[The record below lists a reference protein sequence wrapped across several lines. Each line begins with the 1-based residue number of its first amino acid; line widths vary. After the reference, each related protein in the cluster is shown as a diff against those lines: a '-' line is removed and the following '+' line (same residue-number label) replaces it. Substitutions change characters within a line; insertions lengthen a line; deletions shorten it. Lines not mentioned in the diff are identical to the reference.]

1 MIKFVK
7 TSNQRTVKESFSIE
21 GPTPYMDDHVTK
33 VRVEPARSGFR
44 FIVEGEVIKVNGA
57 STKFTDG
64 IHATYLTNDNGK
76 DVRLTEHLLSAL
88 FGMGVT
94 AADIYLEGSNQVPV
108 PDRTAQIFCREIK
121 RVGIKETEE
130 PLLSAKVIKDIYFTD
145 NLGSFVVI
153 RPSDTTKVSAL
164 VQFSN
169 LFDDQ
174 YLKIELSP
182 ESYWNEIM
190 WARPF
195 IRSDCATN
203 TDYLNAVKLLKAFP
217 RKMEDSPT
225 MVRSNGVWVTGIKP
239 LEPVRHKILD
249 IIGDLTTLGFPLQA
263 DMSFVRP
270 GHEFHRKLIN
280 FLVSNY
286 LSNRAIF

>member
-1 MIKFVK
+1 MIELIK
-7 TSNQRTVKESFSIE
+7 TGNQVTVKESFSVE
-21 GPTPYMDDHVTK
+21 GPTPYMDDHITK
-33 VRVEPARSGFR
+33 VRVDPARSGFS
-44 FIVEGEVIKVNGA
+44 FVVEGEKIKVDGA
-57 STKFTDG
+57 STKSADG
-64 IHATYLTNDNGK
+64 IHATYLTNERGK

-88 FGMGVT
+88 SGMGVT

-121 RVGIKETEE
+121 RVGIIETEE
-130 PLLSAKVIKDIYFTD
+130 PLLSVKVVKDIYFTD
-145 NLGSFVVI
+145 NLGSSVVI
-153 RPSDTTKVSAL
+153 RPSGTTKVSAL

-174 YLKIELSP
+174 YLKVELSP
-182 ESYWNEIM
+182 ENYWNEIM

-203 TDYLNAVKLLKAFP
+203 ADYLNAVKLLKAFP
-217 RKMEDSPT
+217 KRMEDSPA
-225 MVRSNGVWVTGIKP
+225 MVRSNGVWVTGIKS

-249 IIGDLTTLGFPLQA
+249 IIGDLTTLGFPILA

-270 GHEFHRKLIN
+270 GHEFHRKLIG
-280 FLVSNY
+280 Y
-286 LSNRAIF
+286 LWELISE

>member
-1 MIKFVK
+1 MIELVK
-7 TSNQRTVKESFSIE
+7 TGNQRTVKESFSVD
-21 GPTPYMDDHVTK
+21 GPTPYMDDRITK
-33 VRVEPARSGFR
+33 VRVESARSGFR
-44 FIVEGEVIKVNGA
+44 FIVEGEEIKVNGA
-57 STKFTDG
+57 SIKSTDG
-64 IHATYLTNDNGK
+64 IHATYLTNNNGK

-88 FGMGVT
+88 SGMGVT

-121 RVGIKETEE
+121 RVGIKETKE

-145 NLGSFVVI
+145 NLGSSVVVQ
-153 RPSDTTKVSAL
+153 PSDITKVSAL

-195 IRSDCATN
+195 IRSDCAIN
-203 TDYLNAVKLLKAFP
+203 ADYLNAVRLLKAFP
-217 RKMEDSPT
+217 KKMEDSPA

-249 IIGDLTTLGFPLQA
+249 IIGDLTTLGFPIQA
-263 DMSFVRP
+263 DMTFIRP
-270 GHEFHRKLIN
+270 GHEFHRKLIEYLWK
-280 FLVSNY
+280 LVC
-286 LSNRAIF
+286 